1 MIGTSL
7 IRDCIA
13 LAFPNS
19 EIARTEILSGG
30 LINTNI
36 KIEFSSRQPPV
47 VLRFY
52 RSDAA
57 VCLKESAVLRLV
69 RSTVPVPEVIHVE
82 PNGIDGSAPFTI
94 MEFVNGVT
102 FQQLKRTKDTEA
114 IHHAAA
120 SAGETLARI
129 GKYQFPKPGRLQV
142 DNDLTV
148 GSQYMEVPRLLDS
161 FLQSRNLQQRIDVS
175 LQHKLHDFI
184 WSWADQLRAFDN
196 DRQLVHC
203 DFGNR
208 NILVDRINGR
218 WQVAAVLDWEF
229 ALSGMPLLDIGH
241 YLRYESQDM
250 PLREPYFSRAFV
262 ESGGFLPD
270 DWRQLS
276 MVLDLTGLVECLTHD
291 DLPNDVADEILQL
304 INSNLGRV

>member
-148 GSQYMEVPRLLDS
+148 GPQYMEVPRLLDS